1 MPSRIV
7 ELRPF
12 GEVGAFARSSGPWSN
27 LNYNRLGGHSYSCWQ
42 KGRSSAATASL
53 VSLEKG
59 EWGPSSKRSIRRS
72 AELLRS
78 KCYTQFAPEPTVCH
92 PLPKRSGRYNAI
104 DHPGVVEI
112 YEFNR
117 LPDGTTFIVMEFLAG
132 ESLAKRLQNGPLGLD
147 TLRIARQIASVLA
160 AAHDKNIVHRDLK
173 PDNVIMVKDP
183 EAPGGERAKVLDFG
197 IAAGGGAEPQDAEA
211 NSSRNASVYGTRAG
225 RGASGVTAE
234 SDVYAPGSAMYE
246 MLAGQLPFQGEGLGD
261 IMMKHLTEEP
271 PLRQRQPGGSGT
283 DCRAG
288 AHRMLSKK
296 PDDRPAMREVI
307 AETER
312 LGAQRTGVMSAFG
325 EPPPLGN
332 SRPATLAL
340 DPPPGGTPQTLALS
354 DSPPKTKTT
363 TTTVSAGQQGTSI
376 PKPALFAGIAGLV
389 LLIGVG
395 GFLSGRKRRPPVV
408 PQSSSM
414 RVRTDRRQ
422 TNPQTT
428 LEVRKPS
435 PVPVPQGM
443 AYIPGGRF
451 SLGSTDGDIDL
462 AFKLCQKRGTNCRRD
477 VFERETPQHAVVV
490 RNLFLDET
498 EITTE
503 QFVSWLSTQKATQ
516 GRQKEADLARKDTP
530 SVRGRFEWGLCLWKE
545 ADVCHARRFSKS
557 QFRRCRGTAAKQ
569 FCEAQGKRLPTEAE
583 WELAARGLVQR
594 TFPWGDN
601 HPKCA
606 EVAFARDPELPP
618 SARCRNLESTADPV
632 GRAVQDRTVDGVSDL
647 GGNVSEWTSDLFM
660 EHYAPCAGA
669 CKDPQVSGEPLAS
682 AGKGK
687 RAKKGT
693 PILRAVRGGHF
704 NQSMDGCRSA
714 GRNRFAEETLLPSI
728 GFRCA
733 KSLP

>member
-1 MPSRIV
+1 MLAEGQVVGSYRITRK
-7 ELRPF
+7 L
-12 GEVGAFARSSGPWSN
+12 GEGGMGAVFQAVN
-27 LNYNRLGGHSYSCWQ
+27 Q
-42 KGRSSAATASL
+42 EIGRTAAIKVLHA
-53 VSLEKG
+53 
-59 EWGPSSKRSIRRS
+59 
-72 AELLRS
+72 
-78 KCYTQFAPEPTVCH
+78 QFAQNPQFATRFLNEA
-92 PLPKRSGRYNAI
+92 KAANAI

-197 IAAGGGAEPQDAEA
+197 IAKLAEEQNLRTQA
-211 NSSRNASVYGTRAG
+211 NSVLGTPAYMAPEQC
-225 RGASGVTAE
+225 RGASGVTAK
-234 SDVYAPGSAMYE
+234 SDVYALGVLMYE

-271 PLRQRQPGGSGT
+271 PLLRQRQPSVSEPI
-283 DCRAG
+283 A
-288 AHRMLSKK
+288 ALVHRMLSKK
-296 PDDRPAMREVI
+296 PDDRPTMREVI

-354 DSPPKTKTT
+354 DSPPKTT

-422 TNPQTT
+422 TNSQTT

-503 QFVSWLSTQKATQ
+503 QFVSWLSTQK
-516 GRQKEADLARKDTP
+516 GLKADKKKQIWLGKTLLLSVGESSGVSVSGKKLAFT
-530 SVRGRFEWGLCLWKE
+530 
-545 ADVCHARRFSKS
+545 AREGFSKKPIS
-557 QFRRCRGTAAKQ
+557 QVSWQAAKQ

-583 WELAARGLVQR
+583 WELAARGLLRR
-594 TFPWGDN
+594 TFPWGDSP
-601 HPKCA
+601 PKCA

-669 CKDPQVSGEPLAS
+669 CKDPQVGGEPLAS

>member
-1 MPSRIV
+1 MLAEGQVVGSYRITRK
-7 ELRPF
+7 L
-12 GEVGAFARSSGPWSN
+12 GEGGMGAVFQAVN
-27 LNYNRLGGHSYSCWQ
+27 Q
-42 KGRSSAATASL
+42 EIGRTAAIKVLHA
-53 VSLEKG
+53 
-59 EWGPSSKRSIRRS
+59 
-72 AELLRS
+72 
-78 KCYTQFAPEPTVCH
+78 QFAQNPQFATRFLNEA
-92 PLPKRSGRYNAI
+92 KAANAI

-197 IAAGGGAEPQDAEA
+197 IAKLAEEQNLKTQA
-211 NSSRNASVYGTRAG
+211 NSVLGTPAYMAPEQC
-225 RGASGVTAE
+225 RGASGVTAK
-234 SDVYAPGSAMYE
+234 SDVYALGVLMYE

-271 PLRQRQPGGSGT
+271 ASLRQRQPSVSEPI
-283 DCRAG
+283 A
-288 AHRMLSKK
+288 ALVHRMLSKK
-296 PDDRPAMREVI
+296 PDDRPTMREVI

-325 EPPPLGN
+325 EPLPLGN
-332 SRPATLAL
+332 NRPATLAL

-354 DSPPKTKTT
+354 DSRPKST

-376 PKPALFAGIAGLV
+376 PKPALFAGVAGLV

-395 GFLSGRKRRPPVV
+395 GFLSGRKRKPPVV
-408 PQSSSM
+408 PQSSTM
-414 RVRTDRRQ
+414 RIRTDRKQ
-422 TNPQTT
+422 TNSQTT

-443 AYIPGGRF
+443 AFVPGGRL

-477 VFERETPQHAVVV
+477 VFERETPQHVVVV

-498 EITTE
+498 EITTD
-503 QFVSWLSTQKATQ
+503 QFVSWLSNLKGLKADKKKQIWIGKT
-516 GRQKEADLARKDTP
+516 LLL
-530 SVRGRFEWGLCLWKE
+530 SVGESSGVSVSGKKLTFATREG
-545 ADVCHARRFSKS
+545 FSKKPIS
-557 QFRRCRGTAAKQ
+557 QVSWHAAKQ

-660 EHYAPCAGA
+660 DHYAPCAGA
-669 CKDPQVSGEPLAS
+669 CKDPQVGGEPLAS
-682 AGKGK
+682 PGKGK
-687 RAKKGT
+687 KTKKGP
-693 PILRAVRGGHF
+693 PILRVVRGGHF

-714 GRNRFAEETLLPSI
+714 GRNRFTEETLLPSI